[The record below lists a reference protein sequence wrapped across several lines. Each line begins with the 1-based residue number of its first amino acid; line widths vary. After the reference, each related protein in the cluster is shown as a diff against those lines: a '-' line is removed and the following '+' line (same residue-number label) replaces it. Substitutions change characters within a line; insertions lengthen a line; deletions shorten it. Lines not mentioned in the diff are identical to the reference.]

1 MEKGENPMR
10 RIEIE
15 KVVLNIGVGE
25 PGERLEQAKTI
36 LEKITGRRAVYRK
49 TKRRTTFGVARGR
62 NIGVVVTVRKNADEL
77 LRRLF
82 KAVEEKLS
90 KNCFSGRTFSF
101 GIAEYIS
108 IPGVDYDPKIGILGL
123 DVCVVLRRPGFKKG
137 IKIGKK
143 HRITSEEAQKFIKEN
158 FGVEII

>member
-1 MEKGENPMR
+1 MEESPMR

-36 LEKITGRRAVYRK
+36 LEKITGRKAVYRK
-49 TKRRTTFGVARGR
+49 TKRRTTFGVAKGR
-62 NIGVVVTVRKNADEL
+62 NIGVIVTIRKKDAEEL
-77 LRRLF
+77 LKRLF
-82 KAVEEKLS
+82 KAVEEKLD
-90 KNCFSGRTFSF
+90 KRCFSGRTFSF
-101 GIAEYIS
+101 GIEEYIS

-137 IKIGKK
+137 IKVGKK
-143 HRITSEEAQKFIKEN
+143 HQISSEEAQNFIKEK

>member
-1 MEKGENPMR
+1 MEESPMR

-36 LEKITGRRAVYRK
+36 LEKITGRKAVYRK
-49 TKRRTTFGVARGR
+49 TKRRTTFGVAKGR
-62 NIGVVVTVRKNADEL
+62 NIGVIVTIRKKDAEEL
-77 LRRLF
+77 LKRLF
-82 KAVEEKLS
+82 KAVEEKLD
-90 KNCFSGRTFSF
+90 KRCFSGRTFSF
-101 GIAEYIS
+101 GIEEYIS

-137 IKIGKK
+137 IKVGKK
-143 HRITSEEAQKFIKEN
+143 LQISSEEAQNFIKEK

>member
-1 MEKGENPMR
+1 MEKSKNPMR

-25 PGERLEQAKTI
+25 PGEKLEHAKTI
-36 LEKITGRRAVYRK
+36 LEKITGRKAVYRK
-49 TKRRTTFGVARGR
+49 TKRRTTFGVAKGR
-62 NIGVVVTVRKNADEL
+62 NIGVIVTVRKDADKL
-77 LRRLF
+77 LKRLF
-82 KAVEEKLS
+82 KAVEEKLD

-101 GIAEYIS
+101 GIEEYIS
-108 IPGVDYDPKIGILGL
+108 IPGIDYDPKIGILGM

-143 HRITSEEAQKFIKEN
+143 HRISSEEARNFIKEK
-158 FGVEII
+158 FGINIV